1 VLLRIFNEGV
11 WNINFNINVSGSWRI
26 GGTFPTDVNSNV
38 EGKIVIAGTGANPV
52 NEVLNDKGL
61 SNTIALLVSPDNDN
75 VWVEGSTVLLT
86 PNG

>member
-1 VLLRIFNEGV
+1 MLLRIFNEGV
-11 WNINFNINVSGSWRI
+11 LNNNFNISVSGSWRI

-38 EGKIVIAGTGANPV
+38 EGKIVIAGTGAIPV

-75 VWVEGSTVLLT
+75 VWVAGSTVLFT
-86 PNG
+86 ANG